1 MILEFFQHTCL
12 NFPYMHVGIFP
23 TSKKTAK
30 PGPLPTDRFFQA
42 SGKKDYC
49 AFFPT
54 TISESVAE
62 VTA

>member
-1 MILEFFQHTCL
+1 MFEFSLHACR
-12 NFPYMHVGIFP
+12 NFSNI
-23 TSKKTAK
+23 KKTAK